1 MWTVEEG
8 ISRLRE
14 GGAKITSQ
22 RIAILRLLKGRMDHP
37 SADQVYNELR
47 EDFPTIS
54 YATIYSTA
62 QLLANSGLIQILS
75 IDDKRVHFDPD
86 PKPHGHFR
94 CESCGA
100 LYDFPIDEEMLDRLR
115 HGSSQQAHSVQIF
128 AYGLCD
134 DCRRATFDLT
144 ERIAAEEEVLVEV

>member
-22 RIAILRLLKGRMDHP
+22 RIAFLRLLKDRTDHP
-37 SADQVYNELR
+37 SADQIYNELR
-47 EDFPTIS
+47 ENFSTIS

-62 QLLANSGLIQILS
+62 QLLAKADLLQILS
-75 IDDKRVHFDPD
+75 IDDKRVHFDPN

-94 CESCGA
+94 CQSCGE
-100 LYDFPIDEEMLDRLR
+100 LFDFPLDEDLLTQLR
-115 HGSSQQAHSVQIF
+115 QSPSQRTQSVQVF

-134 DCRRATFDLT
+134 ACHQADVESAVVVS
-144 ERIAAEEEVLVEV
+144 AEEEVFT